1 MLTYVPSVV
10 KVLRNYLRTIGNP
23 RQKKLLWGLS
33 SLLFFFLNV
42 SYSFA
47 QTDYSTIPA
56 EFGKVIYCRNE
67 KSPNQLYVI
76 GLSHPDALT
85 GSSLNHLSRVQAE
98 VYKLAEWLIQKEGL
112 ELLLPE
118 GFFTTPAA
126 KVEKSQGPGKI
137 EKTRG
142 CPESF
147 DIKTLEEKLSDPKT
161 FVNAELLLKRNYS
174 LTMRQVEDER
184 FYEAVSIFIRK
195 LAGSGD
201 NACDY
206 LQVRSELD
214 YLQER
219 RTAAMLQR
227 IPEIVD
233 AEFNGGN
240 IRAKKAIFTI
250 GLSHLPLIIKYLD
263 ESRIR
268 IYSPLLSPGKNEDY
282 LAALNLQKEN
292 FGVTILIP
300 KTLAG
305 DQKILRAN
313 KLDKIVAQSR
323 GHLSSPPLGSNQ
335 RILSY

>member
-1 MLTYVPSVV
+1 MVSA
-10 KVLRNYLRTIGNP
+10 LRNNVRTIGDSRP
-23 RQKKLLWGLS
+23 KKLRLGFAFLLCFVLNTS
-33 SLLFFFLNV
+33 SSIADMDSSKILGE
-42 SYSFA
+42 YG
-47 QTDYSTIPA
+47 
-56 EFGKVIYCRNE
+56 EVIYRCNE
-67 KSPNQLYVI
+67 KSPNQLFVI
-76 GLSHPDALT
+76 GMSHRDALT
-85 GSSLNHLSRVQAE
+85 GSSLNHLSRIQAE
-98 VYKLAEWLIQKEGL
+98 VYKLGEWLVQKEGL

-126 KVEKSQGPGKI
+126 KIEKKQSPGKT
-137 EKTRG
+137 EKTRD

-147 DIKTLEEKLSDPKT
+147 DIKSLEEKLSDTKT
-161 FVNAELLLKRNYS
+161 FINAELLLKRNYS
-174 LTMRQVEDER
+174 LTMRQVEDNR
-184 FYEAVSIFIRK
+184 FYQAVSASIRK
-195 LAGSGD
+195 LAGSGN

-250 GLSHLPLIIKYLD
+250 GLSHLPMIIRYLD
-263 ESRIR
+263 ENRIR
-268 IYSPLLSPGKNEDY
+268 IYSPLFSPNKNEDY
-282 LAALNLQKEN
+282 TAVPNLRKEN

-313 KLDKIVAQSR
+313 KLDKIVAHSRDQSSA
-323 GHLSSPPLGSNQ
+323 LPFGST
-335 RILSY
+335 REILSY